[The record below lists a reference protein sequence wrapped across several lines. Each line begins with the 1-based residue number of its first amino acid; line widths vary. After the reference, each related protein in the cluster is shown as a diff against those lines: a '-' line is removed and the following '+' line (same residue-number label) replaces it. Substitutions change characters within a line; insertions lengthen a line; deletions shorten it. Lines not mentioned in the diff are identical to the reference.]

1 MVEQLQAHK
10 SLRAFNTFG
19 VEARARY
26 FVTVDEIDVL
36 ARVADDPRLREL
48 PWLILGGGSNLL
60 ITKDFDG
67 LVLHVALCGVAELP
81 PADGAW
87 RIRVGAGENWHGLVE
102 QLVRGGRPGLE
113 NLALIPGLAG
123 AAPIQNIGAY
133 GLEIAE
139 RLESVQV
146 WNFER
151 RASEDWSVADCGFG
165 YRDSTFKRQ
174 PAGRLLITG
183 ITLRLPHQWT
193 AVTGYADVAAE
204 LAARDVHTPQAR
216 DVFDAVVAV
225 RQRKLPD
232 PARIGNAGSFF
243 KNPVVGRDIHQQL
256 IAHHPSLVSY
266 ALPGG
271 RFKLAAGWLIDACG
285 LKGATRGRAGVY
297 EKQALVLVNRGGASG
312 SEILSLAREVQDK
325 VREKFGVEL
334 EPEPVIV

>member
-1 MVEQLQAHK
+1 MVEQLESDK

-26 FVTVDEIDVL
+26 FVTVDSINVL
-36 ARVADDPRLREL
+36 TRIAQDPTLREL
-48 PWLILGGGSNLL
+48 PRLVLGGGSNLL
-60 ITKDFDG
+60 ITKDFEG
-67 LVLHVALCGVAELP
+67 LVLHVALRGVAELP
-81 PADGAW
+81 PTDDAW
-87 RIRVGAGENWHGLVE
+87 RIRVGAGENWHELVD
-102 QLVRGGRPGLE
+102 QLVRRDRPGLE

-146 WNFER
+146 WSFER
-151 RASEDWSVADCGFG
+151 RALEDWSVADCGFG
-165 YRDSTFKRQ
+165 YRDSAFKRL
-174 PAGRLLITG
+174 PAGQHLITG
-183 ITLRLPHQWT
+183 ITVRLPRSWT
-193 AVTGYADVAAE
+193 PIIGYADVAAE
-204 LAARDVHTPQAR
+204 LAARQIHTPLPR

-232 PARIGNAGSFF
+232 PTRIGNAGSFF
-243 KNPVVGRDIHQQL
+243 KNPVVGRDAHTQL

-285 LKGATRGRAGVY
+285 LKGATRGRAGIY

-312 SEILSLAREVQDK
+312 GEILSLAREVQDK